1 MRTVLLKLTVLPVLC
16 SLLLACA
23 HPGPQALA
31 ESDQPADPFSAM
43 IDFYRGPLNHLAAVR
58 SGECPM
64 VPSDS
69 AYGLQSIQRH
79 GMLLGW
85 VMAMDRLLRCG
96 RDETRLAPKIMV
108 NGRYKSY
115 DPVENND
122 FWLKSQAED

>member
-1 MRTVLLKLTVLPVLC
+1 MRPALIKLTVLPIIC
-16 SLLLACA
+16 SLFLACA
-23 HPGPQALA
+23 HPGPPAL
-31 ESDQPADPFSAM
+31 EGSDRPTDPFSAM

-69 AYGLQSIQRH
+69 DYGLQSIQRH
-79 GMLLGW
+79 GMLMGW

-96 RDETRLAPKIMV
+96 RDETRLAPKIIV